1 MKVFEVS
8 VFPSQNLLPKHMYF
22 GKPDARALLRMM
34 KGIDENSYNIQWRSD
49 PQHGPHRHLF
59 IHGRTDRPS
68 GLFFKM
74 LANSYKLLVSK
85 ISKISE
91 NF

>member
-22 GKPDARALLRMM
+22 GKPDARGLLRMM
-34 KGIDENSYNIQWRSD
+34 RGIDEQAYNIQWKAY
-49 PQHGPHRHLF
+49 PEHGPGKHLL